1 VTSQNLTGPSKTTA
15 WSTMARRRT
24 KIVATLG
31 PASRP
36 PEILSALAE
45 QVDVFRINCSHSDAE
60 SIRRDIAHV
69 RRACLDARRHVAI
82 LLDLQ
87 GPKIRTSK
95 MEAPLELETG
105 DLLEVVMDERLGQGR
120 RCGTTYPDLAGDV
133 VVGDTVMFADGT
145 LSGQVEAVRLD
156 LDPAEV
162 HVRMNEGGVLGSNKG
177 INLPGVDVS
186 APSLTDK
193 DIGDLEVGV
202 AAGADYVALSFV
214 RRAEDVRQLKARLE
228 GLGYPQLPIVAK
240 IEKPEALDNIQEILS
255 VVDAIMVARGDLGV
269 EVPLE
274 TVPIHQKHLI
284 AAANAAGVLVITAT
298 QMLDSMER
306 NPRPTRAE
314 STDVANAILDGTDA
328 VMLSGETAAGLY
340 PLRSVQVMDSIA
352 REVERS
358 PFLRTAHGQDLP
370 LTAGPGALVGRAACE
385 VASQGGRPLVV
396 FTWSGAS
403 AITASKFRPRG
414 PIFAL
419 APNAATCDRLA
430 MAWGVTPLPVPVVSS
445 TDELITIGE
454 QVLLEQGLLEPGQEV
469 VVLAGTSPMK
479 GATNTMRVHT
489 VGADE
494 DDYSSE

>member
-1 VTSQNLTGPSKTTA
+1 
-15 WSTMARRRT
+15 MARRRT

-36 PEILSALAE
+36 PDVLAALVE
-45 QVDVFRINCSHSDAE
+45 QVDVFRINCSHSDAD
-60 SIRRDIAHV
+60 SIRRDVAHV
-69 RRACLDARRHVAI
+69 RRASLSAQRHVAI

-95 MEAPLELETG
+95 MKAPLELLPG
-105 DLLEVVMDERLGQGR
+105 DVLEIVMDERLGEGH
-120 RCGTTYPDLAGDV
+120 RCGTTYPEMAGDV
-133 VVGDTVMFADGT
+133 VIGDTVMFADGA
-145 LSGQVEAVRLD
+145 LSGQVLAVLLD
-156 LDPAEV
+156 AQPPEV
-162 HVRMNEGGVLGSNKG
+162 HVRMNEGGLLGSNKG
-177 INLPGVDVS
+177 INLPGVDIS
-186 APSLTDK
+186 APSLTEK
-193 DIGDLEVGV
+193 DIADLQVGV
-202 AAGADYVALSFV
+202 EAGADYVALSFV

-228 GLGYPQLPIVAK
+228 ALGHPQLPIIAK
-240 IEKPEALDNIQEILS
+240 IEKPEALDNIQEILA
-255 VVDAIMVARGDLGV
+255 VVDGIMVARGDLGV

-284 AAANAAGVLVITAT
+284 SAANAAGVLVITAT

-314 STDVANAILDGTDA
+314 ATDVANAILDGTDA

-340 PLRSVQVMDSIA
+340 PLRAVQVMDSIA

-358 PFLRTAHGQDLP
+358 PFLYPTHAPDLP

-430 MAWGVTPLPVPVVSS
+430 LAWGVTPLPVPVVSS

-454 QVLLEQGLLEPGQEV
+454 QVLLACGLLEPGQEV
-469 VVLAGTSPMK
+469 VVLAGSSPMK

-489 VGADE
+489 VGAD
-494 DDYSSE
+494 DGDYSNE

>member
-1 VTSQNLTGPSKTTA
+1 
-15 WSTMARRRT
+15 MARRRT

-36 PEILSALAE
+36 PEVLAQLAE

-60 SIRRDIAHV
+60 SIRRDVAHV
-69 RRACLDARRHVAI
+69 RRAALVAQRHIAI

-95 MEAPLELETG
+95 MKTPLQLKAG
-105 DLLEVVMDERLGQGR
+105 DLLEVVMDERLGEGR
-120 RCGTTYPDLAGDV
+120 RCGTTYAAMAEDV

-145 LSGQVEAVRLD
+145 LSGRVEAVLREAQ
-156 LDPAEV
+156 PAEV
-162 HVRMNEGGVLGSNKG
+162 HIRMAEGGELKSNKG
-177 INLPGVDVS
+177 INLPGVEVS

-214 RRAEDVRQLKARLE
+214 RRADDVRQLKGHLERL
-228 GLGYPQLPIVAK
+228 GHPHLPIVAK

-255 VVDAIMVARGDLGV
+255 VVDGIMVARGDLGV

-284 AAANAAGVLVITAT
+284 EAANLSGVLVITAT

-314 STDVANAILDGTDA
+314 ATDVANAILDGTDA
-328 VMLSGETAAGLY
+328 VMLSGETAAGDY
-340 PLRSVQVMDSIA
+340 PVRSVQVMASIA

-358 PFLRTAHGQDLP
+358 PFLPTAHQRELP

-396 FTWSGAS
+396 FTWSGSS
-403 AITASKFRPRG
+403 AIAASKFRPRG

-419 APNAATCDRLA
+419 APSAAICDRLA
-430 MAWGVTPLPVPVVSS
+430 LAWGVTPVPVPLVSS

-454 QVLLEQGLLEPGQEV
+454 QVLLDHGLLDPGQEV

-489 VGADE
+489 VGAQ
-494 DDYSSE
+494 DYSNE